1 MSTIS
6 KPTEQ
11 KHLLVSALIFDGG
24 KSGLSEY
31 TRQLSYAFC
40 AHRPIS
46 MALLRKDIKY
56 FDAKHTNLTVIPIS
70 NIFANPIMSIVW
82 HVIVLPFLLL
92 DKKFE
97 ALILPAINRRMGV
110 WYPKPTIGIAHD
122 LSQFSISN
130 KYGFFRTFYVK
141 NLLPRLL
148 GSLNHIV
155 AISENT
161 RRDLIHYW
169 HVDERIISV
178 KYNGYDTKRFNECLP
193 DTATDTLK
201 KYGIDQPY
209 LIYVSR
215 IEHPGKN
222 HVRLLEAFDQLEPQ
236 IANNKLLIFVGN
248 DWNGSAQVR
257 QYASRMK
264 RTAQIR
270 FLGFVPT
277 EELPSLYH
285 HAELLVFPSLYE
297 GFGIPLVEAMACGTP
312 CACSNNSSL
321 GEIAGDAAFTFSPS
335 SVNSIKNALTLALS
349 NPSAA
354 AIKKDR
360 ARRKCYRFSWP
371 NLAAHID
378 SKISELKPCK
388 STNTYLKPPSAK
400 QR

>member
-1 MSTIS
+1 MSNVS

-11 KHLLVSALIFDGG
+11 KHLLVSALIYDDG
-24 KSGLSEY
+24 KSGVSEY
-31 TRQLSYAFC
+31 TRQVSHALC
-40 AHRPIS
+40 AHRPVS
-46 MALLRKDIKY
+46 VALLRKDIKY
-56 FDAKHTNLTVIPIS
+56 FNAKYTNLTVIPVS
-70 NIFANPIMSIVW
+70 NIFAKPVMSIVW
-82 HVIVLPFLLL
+82 HVLVLPFLLL

-110 WYPKPTIGIAHD
+110 WYPKPAIGIAHD

-141 NLLPRLL
+141 ALLPKLL

-169 HVDERIISV
+169 HVDEQIISV
-178 KYNGYDTKRFNECLP
+178 KYNGYDAKIFNEYLP
-193 DTATDTLK
+193 DTATETLK
-201 KYGIDQPY
+201 KYDIDQPY

-257 QYASRMK
+257 QYASRIK
-264 RTAQIR
+264 RTTQIR

-277 EELPSLYH
+277 EDLPSLYH
-285 HAELLVFPSLYE
+285 RAELMVFPSLYE

-335 SVNSIKNALTLALS
+335 SVNSIKNALTAALS
-349 NPSAA
+349 SPSATA
-354 AIKKDR
+354 SVKDR
-360 ARRKCYRFSWP
+360 ALRKCHQFSWP
-371 NLAAHID
+371 NLAMHINN
-378 SKISELKPCK
+378 KIAEIKPRE
-388 STNTYLKPPSAK
+388 STNTYLKPFTK
-400 QR
+400 RG